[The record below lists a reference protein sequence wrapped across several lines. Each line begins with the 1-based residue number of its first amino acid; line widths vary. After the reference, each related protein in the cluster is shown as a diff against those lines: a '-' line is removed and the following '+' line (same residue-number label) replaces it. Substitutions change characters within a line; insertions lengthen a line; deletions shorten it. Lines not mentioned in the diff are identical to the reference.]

1 MTSLKIRKMH
11 TLLKKTE
18 TGPPSEPRTFEHV
31 HSSQAFQTG
40 DWICLQNCHV
50 ATSWLSKLE
59 QIVEDLSSNKKVH
72 PDFRLWLTA
81 MPSDKFPVPVLQN
94 GIKLTTEPP
103 KGIRAN
109 LVKTYSDVSSK
120 DFKACQNCPTEWRQ
134 LLFAVSFFHSA
145 VLQRRKF
152 GPLGWNIK
160 YDFSPSDLECSLS
173 TVKLYLEEGQ
183 QIPWTALR
191 YLIGEIHYGGRV
203 TDEWDRVCIQSIL
216 ESYVNPQVL
225 QPGHAF
231 SSSGEYR
238 SPLGETLQEHKEH
251 MTKMPAWEDP
261 DVFGMHS
268 NAENALQ
275 LQETRKLIDA
285 VVTLQPCLSSSGS
298 GDSIENTILTS
309 AETLLQ
315 SLKPALSKADGLP
328 GLFEK
333 NEKGQLNSLSV
344 VLEQEMDRFNRLSRA
359 LAFQLF

>member
-1 MTSLKIRKMH
+1 
-11 TLLKKTE
+11 
-18 TGPPSEPRTFEHV
+18 
-31 HSSQAFQTG
+31 
-40 DWICLQNCHV
+40 
-50 ATSWLSKLE
+50 
-59 QIVEDLSSNKKVH
+59 
-72 PDFRLWLTA
+72 
-81 MPSDKFPVPVLQN
+81 
-94 GIKLTTEPP
+94 
-103 KGIRAN
+103 
-109 LVKTYSDVSSK
+109 
-120 DFKACQNCPTEWRQ
+120 
-134 LLFAVSFFHSA
+134 
-145 VLQRRKF
+145 
-152 GPLGWNIK
+152 
-160 YDFSPSDLECSLS
+160 
-173 TVKLYLEEGQ
+173 
-183 QIPWTALR
+183 
-191 YLIGEIHYGGRV
+191 
-203 TDEWDRVCIQSIL
+203 
-216 ESYVNPQVL
+216 
-225 QPGHAF
+225 
-231 SSSGEYR
+231 
-238 SPLGETLQEHKEH
+238 